1 MPGTGKKN
9 FRTVTVVYWMLLL
22 YIIAALVWWFI
33 SLEKQNGQMKDF
45 RVKQLNA
52 TIDSLTLPELH
63 RNEYLKIEDAY
74 RRKNFQFLGEGVTF
88 FLLILVGAAFVY
100 RSARRQFKQQQQQQN
115 FMMAVTHELKTPISV
130 TRLNLETLQKYSL
143 DPEKQKKLI
152 KTTLQETER
161 LNTLTNNILLSSQLE
176 GGGYKTAKEE
186 LDLSDLFKDC
196 IQNFQSRYP
205 ERIFK
210 SEAEPDVDIKG
221 DTLLLQ
227 MLINNL
233 LENAVK
239 YSPKEKEIVGTLVS
253 KNERMVE
260 LSIKDEGEGV
270 PDNEKTKIFQ
280 RFYRIGNELT
290 RKAQGTGL
298 GLYLCKIIAGYHN
311 ADISV
316 TNNNPSGSNFTV
328 TFYI

>member
-1 MPGTGKKN
+1 MPQTIKKG
-9 FRTVTVVYWMLLL
+9 FRRVTIVYWLLLL
-22 YIIAALVWWFI
+22 YIIAALVWWFV
-33 SLEKQNGQMKDF
+33 SLEMQNSQMKDF
-45 RVKQLNA
+45 HVRQLNSA
-52 TIDSLTLPELH
+52 IDSLTSPELH
-63 RNEYLKIEDAY
+63 RNEYAKIEDAY
-74 RRKNFQFLGEGVTF
+74 KRKNIQFLSEGVTF
-88 FLLILVGAAFVY
+88 LLLILVGAAFVY
-100 RSARRQFKQQQQQQN
+100 RSARRQFRQQQQQQN

-130 TRLNLETLQKYSL
+130 ARLNLETLQKYSL
-143 DPEKQKKLI
+143 DPEKQRKLI

-176 GGGYKTAKEE
+176 ADGYKTAKEE
-186 LDLSDLFKDC
+186 LDLSDLFKAC
-196 IQNFQSRYP
+196 IQNFQNRFP
-205 ERIFK
+205 DRIFK
-210 SEAEPDVDIKG
+210 SEAERDIDIKG

-239 YSPKEKEIVGTLVS
+239 YSPKEKEILCTLAGR
-253 KNERMVE
+253 NERTVE

-270 PDNEKTKIFQ
+270 ADEEKTKIFQ

-290 RKAQGTGL
+290 RKTQGTGL

-316 TNNNPSGSNFTV
+316 TNNKPSGSNFTV
-328 TFYI
+328 TFYL

>member
-1 MPGTGKKN
+1 MPGTGKKS
-9 FRTVTVVYWMLLL
+9 FRTVTIVYWLLLL

-33 SLEKQNGQMKDF
+33 SLEIQNSQMKDF

-52 TIDSLTLPELH
+52 TIDSLALPELH
-63 RNEYLKIEDAY
+63 RNEYVKINDAY
-74 RRKNFQFLGEGVTF
+74 RRKNFQFLGEGVIF
-88 FLLILVGAAFVY
+88 FFLILVGAAFVY
-100 RSARRQFKQQQQQQN
+100 RSARRQFIQQQQQQN

-130 TRLNLETLQKYSL
+130 ARLNLETLQKYSL
-143 DPEKQKKLI
+143 DTEKQKKLI

-176 GGGYKTAKEE
+176 AGGYKTAKEE
-186 LDLSDLFKDC
+186 LDLSALFNAC
-196 IQNFQSRYP
+196 IHNFQTRYP
-205 ERIFK
+205 ERIFR
-210 SEAEPDVDIKG
+210 SEAEPDIDVQG

-239 YSPKEKEIVGTLVS
+239 YSPKEKEIVGTLIS
-253 KNERMVE
+253 KKEKTVE

-270 PDNEKTKIFQ
+270 PDTEKTKIFQ
-280 RFYRIGNELT
+280 RFYRVGNELT

-316 TNNNPSGSNFTV
+316 TNNKPSGSNFTV
-328 TFYI
+328 TFYS

>member
-1 MPGTGKKN
+1 MFHKAKKGI
-9 FRTVTVVYWMLLL
+9 RRVTIVYWLLLL

-33 SLEKQNGQMKDF
+33 SLENQNIRMKDF
-45 RVKQLNA
+45 KVKQLNA
-52 TIDSLTLPELH
+52 SVDSLSAAELY
-63 RNEYLKIEDAY
+63 RNEYGRIEKEY
-74 RRKNFQFLGEGVTF
+74 SRKNFQFLGEGITF
-88 FLLILVGAAFVY
+88 LLLILVGAAFVY

-130 TRLNLETLQKYSL
+130 ARLNLETLQKYSL
-143 DPEKQKKLI
+143 EEEKQKKLI
-152 KTTLQETER
+152 RITLQETER

-176 GGGYKTAKEE
+176 AGGYTIAREE
-186 LDLSDLFKDC
+186 LDLSALFKDC
-196 IQNFQSRYP
+196 IQHFQNRFP
-205 ERIFK
+205 ERKFIT
-210 SEAEPDVDIKG
+210 EAETDIDIKG

-239 YSPKEKEIVGTLVS
+239 YSPKEKEIVCLLIN
-253 KNERMVE
+253 KNEETAE
-260 LSIKDEGEGV
+260 LCIKDEGQGI
-270 PDNEKTKIFQ
+270 PDDEKKKIFQ

-316 TNNNPSGSNFTV
+316 TNNKPVGSNFTV
-328 TFYI
+328 IFYL